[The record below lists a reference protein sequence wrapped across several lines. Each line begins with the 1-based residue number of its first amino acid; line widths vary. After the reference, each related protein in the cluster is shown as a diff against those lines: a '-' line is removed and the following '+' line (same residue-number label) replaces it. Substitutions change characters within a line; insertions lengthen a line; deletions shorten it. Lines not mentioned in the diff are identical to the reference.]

1 MGEKLALL
9 LVLSDA
15 GCELAGSLL
24 EPGRMGNE
32 VWALRTSMWHA
43 RPCCERAQH
52 GWRLKPHAHG
62 WDFKH

>member
-24 EPGRMGNE
+24 EPGRIGNE
-32 VWALRTSMWHA
+32 AWARKTV
-43 RPCCERAQH
+43 PIEY
-52 GWRLKPHAHG
+52 
-62 WDFKH
+62 DIT